1 MAHALTKTRHAAAD
15 ETPEPV
21 PNSGRVTPLAHAAL
35 ELGVEPDDVLAY
47 LMGKGEHRACVERLL
62 RAL

>member
-1 MAHALTKTRHAAAD
+1 MADAVTSPAPAD
-15 ETPEPV
+15 EAVELPPV
-21 PNSGRVTPLAHAAL
+21 SARVTPLARAAL

-47 LMGKGEHRACVERLL
+47 LTGTGAHRACVERFM